1 MKRKYMLHY
10 GDYDVGENENL
21 YTEMAAKGWRLVR
34 RGRRLS
40 RFEPDES
47 VRRLR
52 CRIRLISPD
61 LLPEGEL
68 PADQAARCAQSG
80 WRYVTHCGL
89 VHVFCGPAK
98 KKLPPLYDRPEQ
110 QAATRRTLRREA
122 VSGFVV
128 GLLGVLAAAFCFSA
142 MPGMNKWLMY
152 PEWLL
157 LVVYILACL
166 IGSAAYGATRTM
178 VLYRQLARG
187 GTVDHSAKGHP
198 EARRVGLFALTAVG
212 VMLCLLLLT
221 TLLGSAEYDMP
232 ATPDGPYL
240 TLAQLGWEG
249 VRTDDAGQA
258 ARVTHVD
265 NLAAEIWDTYEC
277 LRLPGEDGEVWMYMT
292 VYRLKAGFLAGQMPG
307 YLAGSAVFDT
317 ELSQYVPVEVPG
329 LDAAWMG
336 SRGLEYIAVRGSMA
350 WQIIYADPGVFGPAE
365 QPRQDVLAAL
375 AGAVAAQ

>member
-10 GDYDVGENENL
+10 GDYAVGENENL

-110 QAATRRTLRREA
+110 QAATRRTLRREV

-128 GLLGVLAAAFCFSA
+128 GLLRVLAAAFCFSA
-142 MPGMNKWLMY
+142 MPGMNKWLM
-152 PEWLL
+152 
-157 LVVYILACL
+157 
-166 IGSAAYGATRTM
+166 
-178 VLYRQLARG
+178 
-187 GTVDHSAKGHP
+187 
-198 EARRVGLFALTAVG
+198 
-212 VMLCLLLLT
+212 
-221 TLLGSAEYDMP
+221 
-232 ATPDGPYL
+232 
-240 TLAQLGWEG
+240 
-249 VRTDDAGQA
+249 
-258 ARVTHVD
+258 
-265 NLAAEIWDTYEC
+265 
-277 LRLPGEDGEVWMYMT
+277 
-292 VYRLKAGFLAGQMPG
+292 
-307 YLAGSAVFDT
+307 
-317 ELSQYVPVEVPG
+317 
-329 LDAAWMG
+329 
-336 SRGLEYIAVRGSMA
+336 
-350 WQIIYADPGVFGPAE
+350 
-365 QPRQDVLAAL
+365 
-375 AGAVAAQ
+375 